1 MTLLANT
8 YGRVVINTTSG
19 LMVPKGTGDPAFAPG
34 TPQNQRPQLS
44 GVRQPIDANGTI
56 RYNTSTNPITGR
68 PYGLEAY
75 VDGNWEIVRAP
86 GANTITK
93 QTLGPG
99 DDVETIFGPLD
110 IIPSADDNILVFVEN
125 VFQISVTNY
134 NVLYN
139 YLGSGDAY
147 IEFTSE
153 VPTGKFITIYYG
165 FSN

>member
-19 LMVPKGTGDPAFAPG
+19 LMVPKGTTA
-34 TPQNQRPQLS
+34 QRPQLS
-44 GVRQPIDANGTI
+44 GVRQPTDANGTI

-75 VDGNWEIVRAP
+75 IDGNWEIVRAP

-153 VPTGKFITIYYG
+153 VPTDKYITIYYG